1 MANYFSTRNNNSSK
15 KDELRKALAAI
26 RIEEDAAHEEYLH
39 SVRETITR
47 HPNLTAQQYAN
58 MLADNAEERNSIK
71 ISIGVMGAMADE
83 ARNYKNSEICKN
95 PSLPSLTR
103 KHERVKRR
111 FIEIDENNNPLGTM
125 EIEECKT
132 TYYME

>member
-1 MANYFSTRNNNSSK
+1 MTNYFATRHANAPK
-15 KDELRKALAAI
+15 KEELYRALAAI
-26 RIEEDAAHEEYLH
+26 LSEEEAAHDEYLR
-39 SVRETITR
+39 SVREVITR

-95 PSLPSLTR
+95 PSLPSLKR